1 MTSAR
6 TWRVTTNSTPSGASA
21 RATAISRNSASA
33 TRPANPKSVVS
44 VSGTT
49 RERSRSLRTG
59 HPRATRDTPAR
70 LPKNKKA
77 LPMPSR
83 TAARASRASP
93 KPPSCDA
100 SDAAASRLSRLAARV
115 DDSDCFSL
123 PVKKRS
129 TAASK
134 RLVLRS
140 VVFGRV
146 VTSSTA
152 PSTFFTSANGTCSF
166 PGASKG
172 TKDRRI
178 ATVAGAGS
186 DAASRVAGV
195 VRRSAS
201 STRCPR
207 ICPWLRSSVEAANAR
222 DVPSVAPSSAA
233 GRAARWFARS
243 ASGRSRENVAG
254 AARTSSSSVNVNGFE
269 RVSDGTTRFS
279 SVGSSETPTPP
290 ARAVRLLLAILSR
303 ARRSRIFALAS
314 SGSMT
319 AHGARTRS
327 VTRRV
332 QKMRDLTSLIK
343 KRSAHKSIT

>member
-1 MTSAR
+1 
-6 TWRVTTNSTPSGASA
+6 
-21 RATAISRNSASA
+21 
-33 TRPANPKSVVS
+33 
-44 VSGTT
+44 
-49 RERSRSLRTG
+49 
-59 HPRATRDTPAR
+59 

-77 LPMPSR
+77 LPTPSR

-93 KPPSCDA
+93 KPFSCDA
-100 SDAAASRLSRLAARV
+100 SDAAASRLAARLIV
-115 DDSDCFSL
+115 SDCFSL
-123 PVKKRS
+123 FFTS

-152 PSTFFTSANGTCSF
+152 PLTFLTAANGTCSF

-172 TKDRRI
+172 TARRI

-186 DAASRVAGV
+186 DAASFVAGV
-195 VRRSAS
+195 FRRSAS
-201 STRCPR
+201 STRCPHLVV
-207 ICPWLRSSVEAANAR
+207 PWLRSSVEASNAR
-222 DVPSVAPSSAA
+222 DVPSAAPSSSA
-233 GRAARWFARS
+233 GRAARAAFARS
-243 ASGRSRENVAG
+243 ASGRSRENV

-303 ARRSRIFALAS
+303 ARRSRRLALAS

-319 AHGARTRS
+319 AHGARA
-327 VTRRV
+327 RV
-332 QKMRDLTSLIK
+332 
-343 KRSAHKSIT
+343 